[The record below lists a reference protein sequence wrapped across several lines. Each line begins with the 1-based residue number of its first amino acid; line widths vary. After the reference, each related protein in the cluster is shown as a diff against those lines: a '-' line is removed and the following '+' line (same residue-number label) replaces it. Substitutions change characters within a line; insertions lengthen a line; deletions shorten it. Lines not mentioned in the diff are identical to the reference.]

1 MPTMRN
7 KGVIAAGHPLT
18 AEAAQHILEAGG
30 NAIDAMIAALF
41 TASVVEPVL
50 SSLGGGGFSLIQP
63 ASGPPCL
70 LDFFTQTP
78 KQKRPEDEADFYA
91 ATVDFGSTTQDFHIG
106 NGAIATPGLVSGL
119 FAMHRQYGSLPMPL
133 LTEFA
138 AQQAKAVE
146 VCHFQ
151 GYILSL
157 VEPIFLASSASRKLY
172 ESRRQ
177 AGHIIR
183 PGETIRNPALADTL
197 ETLGREGEDLFY
209 QGEIA
214 GAIVQQCQHGGHLSH
229 EDLAA
234 YRTELRQPLC
244 FDYSGWSALINPPPS
259 AGGILITFALQLLQA
274 VDDQLGKFAGVAHL
288 QALREAMTLTGEAR
302 IANTLTNGQPDF
314 DKLLDPA
321 LINRYR
327 TEVRNRSRAYRGTT
341 HISIMDAQ
349 GNAVASTVSNGE
361 GCGNIVPG
369 TGIMLNNMLGEEDLN
384 PTGFFRWHEDERM
397 SSMMA
402 PCIARHPNGDLIVLG
417 SGGSNRIRSAIM
429 QVLVNLL
436 HYQLPVD
443 VAVQAPRLHVE
454 NDITYIE
461 GGFTQDVLQPF
472 TADGRDYRSW
482 DELNMFFGGV
492 HTVAR
497 FGRRFSGAGDLRRGG
512 VAVVV

>member
-1 MPTMRN
+1 M
-7 KGVIAAGHPLT
+7 IAAGHPLT

-63 ASGPPCL
+63 ASGPACL

-78 KQKRPEDEADFYA
+78 KQKCPENEADFYA

-106 NGAIATPGLVSGL
+106 NAAIATPGLISGL
-119 FAMHRQYGSLPMPL
+119 FAMHRQYGSLPMSL
-133 LTEFA
+133 LTDFA
-138 AQQAKAVE
+138 AQQAKAFE
-146 VCHFQ
+146 VCHYQ
-151 GYILSL
+151 GYIFGL
-157 VEPIFLASSASRKLY
+157 VAPIFLASAASRELY
-172 ESRRQ
+172 ASQ
-177 AGHIIR
+177 TAVQQIIQ
-183 PGETIRNPALADTL
+183 PGEIVHNPALADVL
-197 ETLGREGEDLFY
+197 ETLGREGEQLFY

-214 GAIVQQCQHGGHLSH
+214 SAIVQQCQHGGHLSH
-229 EDLAA
+229 DDLAA
-234 YRTELRQPLC
+234 YRTELRKPLR

-259 AGGILITFALQLLQA
+259 AGGTLITFALQLLQA
-274 VDDQLGKFAGVAHL
+274 VDDQLGDFAGVEHL
-288 QALREAMTLTGEAR
+288 RALREAMTLSSEAR
-302 IANTLTNGQPDF
+302 IAHTLANGQPEF
-314 DKLLDPA
+314 DKLLDPV
-321 LINRYR
+321 LIQRYR
-327 TEVRNRSRAYRGTT
+327 TEILNRSRAYRGTT

-384 PTGFFRWHEDERM
+384 PTGFFRWYEDERM

-402 PCIARHPNGDLIVLG
+402 PCIARHTNGDLIALG

-436 HYQLPVD
+436 HYELPVD
-443 VAVQAPRLHVE
+443 VAVQAARLHVE
-454 NDITYIE
+454 NSTTYLE
-461 GGFTQDVLQPF
+461 GGFAQDVLQSLM
-472 TADGRDYRSW
+472 ADGREYRCW
-482 DELNMFFGGV
+482 DEPNMFFGGV

-497 FGRRFSGAGDLRRGG
+497 LDGQFAGAGDVRRGG
-512 VAVVV
+512 VSVVV